1 MGHDALAQV
10 LRQLPK
16 VEDKNLIAGTEHAD
30 DAGVYKLTDDLA
42 VINTLD
48 FFPPIIDDPY
58 TFGQISAANA
68 LSDVYAMG
76 GVPKLAMNIVAF
88 PASLD
93 LSILQE
99 IIKGSTDKL
108 KEASVILVGGHS
120 IEDKEIKYGLS
131 VTGLVHPQRVITNAG
146 AKPGDK
152 LILTKAIGVGVITT
166 ALKSGKITSDDVQ
179 DAIESMKALN
189 DKASVIMQ
197 EVGVN
202 PVRSLHTENHERA
215 TQSGTFDTET
225 SNGVNACTDITGFG
239 LLGHAMEMAEA
250 SGVSMIFK
258 VKDIPF
264 FPKALELVKK
274 TKNHPKTIKSNRE
287 YLASNL
293 RMSDDI
299 KPEQANLLYD
309 PQTSGGLL
317 IAVSSEKSQMLLE
330 RLSAAKVSAT
340 IVGEVVEKRIPAIV
354 VD

>member
-10 LRQLPK
+10 LRQLPE
-16 VEDKNLIAGTEHAD
+16 VTDKNLLVGAEHAD

-76 GVPKLAMNIVAF
+76 GVPRLAMNIVAF

-99 IIKGSTDKL
+99 IISGSTDKL
-108 KEASVILVGGHS
+108 KEAGVLLIGGHS
-120 IEDKEIKYGLS
+120 IEDKEVKYGLS
-131 VTGLVHPQRVITNAG
+131 VTGLVHPQKVITNAG
-146 AKPGDK
+146 AKSGDK
-152 LILTKAIGVGVITT
+152 LILTKPIGVGVITT
-166 ALKSGKITSDDVQ
+166 ALKRGKISPDDVM

-189 DKASVIMQ
+189 DKASAIMQ
-197 EVGVN
+197 DVC
-202 PVRSLHTENHERA
+202 
-215 TQSGTFDTET
+215 
-225 SNGVNACTDITGFG
+225 VNACTDITGFG

-250 SGVSMIFK
+250 SSVSMIFK
-258 VKDIPF
+258 VQDIPF
-264 FPKALELVKK
+264 FPKAIELVKK

-287 YLASNL
+287 YLASNV

-317 IAVSSEKSQMLLE
+317 IAVSPEKSQQLVE
-330 RLSAAKVSAT
+330 RLSVAKILAA
-340 IVGEVVEKRIPAIV
+340 IVGEVVEKRTPAIIIT
-354 VD
+354 

>member
-30 DAGVYKLTDDLA
+30 DAGVYKLTEELA

-76 GVPKLAMNIVAF
+76 GVPRLAMNIVAF

-108 KEASVILVGGHS
+108 KEAGVILVGGHS

-131 VTGLVHPQRVITNAG
+131 VTGLVQPQRVITNAG

-152 LILTKAIGVGVITT
+152 LILTKPIGVGVITT

-189 DKASVIMQ
+189 DKASIIMQ
-197 EVGVN
+197 EV
-202 PVRSLHTENHERA
+202 
-215 TQSGTFDTET
+215 
-225 SNGVNACTDITGFG
+225 GVNACTDITGFG

-250 SGVSMIFK
+250 SGVSMIFR

-264 FPKALELVKK
+264 FPIALELVKK
-274 TKNHPKTIKSNRE
+274 SKNHPKTIKSNKE
-287 YLASNL
+287 YLAAKVNVLDSVT
-293 RMSDDI
+293 
-299 KPEQANLLYD
+299 PEQANLLYD

-317 IAVSSEKSQMLLE
+317 ISVPLERSQKLLE

-340 IVGEVVEKRIPAIV
+340 IVGEVVEKRTPAIV